1 MLELV
6 SERSRRGAQRLT
18 DPPRTDGNP
27 RDSRTESCGTRLA
40 VSTDVTRRWV
50 RQLGLD
56 RWRWRTCW
64 KSVEFW
70 LVVGSIVLPGGF
82 FLLLLPR
89 HPLRI
94 TLRRSRS

>member
-1 MLELV
+1 M
-6 SERSRRGAQRLT
+6 
-18 DPPRTDGNP
+18 
-27 RDSRTESCGTRLA
+27 
-40 VSTDVTRRWV
+40 
-50 RQLGLD
+50 
-56 RWRWRTCW
+56 
-64 KSVEFW
+64 

>member
-1 MLELV
+1 MPN
-6 SERSRRGAQRLT
+6 GM
-18 DPPRTDGNP
+18 
-27 RDSRTESCGTRLA
+27 
-40 VSTDVTRRWV
+40 RRWV

-56 RWRWRTCW
+56 RWEWRTCW
-64 KSVEFW
+64 KSLEFW
-70 LVVGSIVLPGGF
+70 LVVASIVLPGGF